1 MSPFGVFRDTIEAAL
16 GIYGWRLGLGD
27 GDPSCGEDCLCH
39 RCVFVRGVRGE
50 LAAFAKAEAKA
61 EKKRAK

>member
-1 MSPFGVFRDTIEAAL
+1 VSLFDQLVGTIRGVIEGYDLQPSRQL
-16 GIYGWRLGLGD
+16 GH
-27 GDPSCGEDCLCH
+27 EEFCLCH

-61 EKKRAK
+61 KAEKKRAK